1 MEDKTANW
9 GTEKISKILFR
20 LAPPVMLAQLIQAL
34 YNIIDSFFVG
44 RYSDAGLTALGLYYK
59 WQTFFFIPLGAMQTC
74 IVPVIS
80 YNFAR
85 KSIDRCRKTL
95 FTSVCFGWILMA
107 VGTLCF
113 LLIPSQMLR
122 VFTQDERVIQI
133 GRVGFRFVGVSF
145 LPMVTSLIFPVFF
158 QAVGAG
164 LKSSLLTVVRTVVL
178 FVPLGYLFS
187 RFGLTWFWLTFPVTE
202 VLTSLVGVFF
212 YRRFLRGNYASGEKC
227 GA

>member
-1 MEDKTANW
+1 
-9 GTEKISKILFR
+9 
-20 LAPPVMLAQLIQAL
+20 
-34 YNIIDSFFVG
+34 
-44 RYSDAGLTALGLYYK
+44 
-59 WQTFFFIPLGAMQTC
+59 
-74 IVPVIS
+74 
-80 YNFAR
+80 
-85 KSIDRCRKTL
+85 
-95 FTSVCFGWILMA
+95 MA

-122 VFTQDERVIQI
+122 VFTQDDRVIQI

-202 VLTSLVGVFF
+202 VLTSLEGVFF